1 MARNFFQ
8 KLLGIGND
16 EDQRKKRE
24 EELRRAK
31 QGVAPKQSLFNRV
44 VDVVD
49 PNSAADVARR
59 AKAGKPTQYVSSV
72 EGIGAVAKGLGKSIF
87 EVGDAAVQ
95 GTRYGAGLVTANRM
109 ARDNAARQFR
119 ESASQSIVNK
129 IYAPAEDMTVN
140 ALYKYPKAAM
150 AGGNPLSQGYDER
163 YRQSLQRQGLTGNYL
178 RDVVAPAAE
187 TATNILSLGQA
198 SALGAGFKTA
208 LGEQGL
214 KVAARQAAKPFA
226 ETQAINAV
234 QGAAQ
239 ELYKGNP
246 TLKGAA
252 QGAAVG
258 AVAGTAGDIAL
269 AGVPSFI
276 GANRGAVATK
286 SKAMDYL
293 EKTSASR
300 PPAPRGFTYDA
311 NGEIQQAVQ
320 PKLNP
325 RLQRVPDAP
334 LKPGTPLNQLDS
346 AEVVSFVDSQR
357 GTAKNLTKNQ
367 KLDLELNARA
377 GAPRY
382 GIDPELPPAK
392 LADAYVKVLEE
403 SGYKPSVLKK
413 VNYYAENTAKPPSIS
428 VPTSSLKA
436 DPLEALRQEAKKYK
450 SAEEFADSLNA
461 MKYGKVTGV
470 GQLPVS
476 KINKTQIKSLTER
489 GLPHTDT
496 NLKVSDFKPGRQV
509 TQPLEVY
516 SKGGSWV
523 VENGNHRLAQA
534 LANGDETVP
543 VVFKGGEGKKYSTPI
558 TDLYNQATK
567 PPKTKYLAEDT
578 GLRDNIKS
586 ISNEELAKRYGGD
599 LEPAQFKKSK
609 FEQSVRGAE
618 GISPELKKE
627 LKKSTPMYEA
637 VTNKKQLAKSEELV
651 KKDIGQATASV
662 KERLTAKLGT
672 VDNQTVSD
680 TIAVIKRL
688 DNKGT
693 KKAFQESAE
702 LTEQL
707 SLHLTKAGQT
717 VQAASLL
724 GKSTPDGILFRAR
737 KQLHQAGVE
746 ITPEI
751 QAKLKSAR
759 DAIESKPMGSPE
771 RNYEIAKML
780 KITADNIP
788 STAADK
794 LTTLW
799 KAGLLTGIKTQTGNT
814 LSGAA
819 SLGLKKVSDVPT
831 AALDQ
836 IAALFT
842 GKRSK
847 ALTLEGLGSGGKE
860 GLVKGVRYLKTG
872 IDERGMGFTKAKF
885 DTKQVNFG
893 NGPLGRA
900 AQKYTDTVFGLMG
913 AADQPLYFATL
924 RNNLAD
930 LAIVEAKNQGLKGSV
945 KDAFIKNFKKNPPE
959 QAFQT
964 ATNAAEKA
972 TFANDTLLSKA
983 AGGIRNSVKDSQVGS
998 GVVNVLM
1005 PFTKVPSAVITRL
1018 FDYSPVGPV
1027 KLAVQQIQKGNVT
1040 QRALVEALGEATT
1053 GTGAMFL
1060 GYKLKEAGL
1069 MTGSYP
1075 EDPKEAALWE
1085 LEGKKPNSIKVGNT
1099 WVSVNYT
1106 SPLGQ
1111 VLGTGA
1117 RAQEAVASG
1126 ATGTD
1131 LISQT
1136 AAGAG
1141 KTVIDQSFLQG
1152 VSGGL
1157 DAITDPERSAGKFI
1171 RNQVGSVVPTLSG
1184 DVAKATDPKERQI
1197 NSPLEAAQA
1206 KIPGLRKN
1214 LIPKVDALGNDI
1226 NRPSGPI
1233 NTILNPFRPSDI
1245 PNATELSSEL
1255 RRLQDG
1261 GYGVLAKDNTK
1272 YLQVGTGKDALKVN
1286 LSPAELAKKNKE
1298 IGQSVQAQWN
1308 EIIASPEYKA
1318 LSDEDKKRALDNAES
1333 DIKAVKKLEILK
1345 QKSPESIADMKLT
1358 KNQQKLAEGGL
1369 LTASAYA
1376 KPSEGAG
1383 STDTSQYYKAND
1395 AEYNDKK
1402 SEYER
1407 KLKAGEYTKVGK
1419 IKAENELKRLQVGK
1433 DFSKD
1438 VRDLYGLN
1446 KTDLSALLES
1456 DPDGAR
1462 YAEQVIAYD
1471 KKLYEAGLI
1480 KYRKFKNGIAPST
1493 GKGGGRGGSKKSKNW
1508 LPTST
1513 TSKFNASASS
1523 SASRKLL
1530 SNTIVKNPRKK
1541 K

>member
-16 EDQRKKRE
+16 EEDKK
-24 EELRRAK
+24 K
-31 QGVAPKQSLFNRV
+31 QSSLYGGTASVRQAQQQKQAQAQADIKAGAPKQSFIERNITDRINA
-44 VDVVD
+44 
-49 PNSAADVARR
+49 NSDLDKFKRI
-59 AKAGKPTQYVSSV
+59 Q
-72 EGIGAVAKGLGKSIF
+72 
-87 EVGDAAVQ
+87 
-95 GTRYGAGLVTANRM
+95 
-109 ARDNAARQFR
+109 
-119 ESASQSIVNK
+119 
-129 IYAPAEDMTVN
+129 
-140 ALYKYPKAAM
+140 
-150 AGGNPLSQGYDER
+150 AGGKADFVADAE
-163 YRQSLQRQGLTGNYL
+163 L
-178 RDVVAPAAE
+178 R
-187 TATNILSLGQA
+187 
-198 SALGAGFKTA
+198 
-208 LGEQGL
+208 
-214 KVAARQAAKPFA
+214 
-226 ETQAINAV
+226 
-234 QGAAQ
+234 
-239 ELYKGNP
+239 
-246 TLKGAA
+246 
-252 QGAAVG
+252 
-258 AVAGTAGDIAL
+258 GT
-269 AGVPSFI
+269 
-276 GANRGAVATK
+276 
-286 SKAMDYL
+286 
-293 EKTSASR
+293 
-300 PPAPRGFTYDA
+300 RGFTNPLQGAGYGFARPGIKFTNTIAGATKDLGEGTGLLTRTALANLTNNQVARQNVEQDMRRFNARDLSYSGTGGILGTGANVQNKDDLNDPQKLAATILETGMQGGQYIGGVNAAFGKAGVLRSGATGLQRAAFNNPLLTDSLTQGGLNTLATGADQLKQGKFDA
-311 NGEIQQAVQ
+311 GQLAASFGTGAAFPVVTRGLSNVTREAIKPDGVLRDTTGSITVPSKARKYLEDTTQD

-436 DPLEALRQEAKKYK
+436 DPLEALRQEARKYK
-450 SAEEFADSLNA
+450 SADEFADSLNA

-476 KINKTQIKSLTER
+476 KINKTQIKALTER

-1261 GYGVLAKDNTK
+1261 GYGVLAKDSTK

-1530 SNTIVKNPRKK
+1530 ANTIVKNPRKK